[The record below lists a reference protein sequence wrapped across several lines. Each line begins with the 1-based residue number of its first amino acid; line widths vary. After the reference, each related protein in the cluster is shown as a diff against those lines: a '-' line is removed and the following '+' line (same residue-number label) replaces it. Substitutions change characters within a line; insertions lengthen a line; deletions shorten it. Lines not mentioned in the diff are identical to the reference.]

1 MKPQDIASADE
12 HPGQKA
18 PRKAYEKPR
27 LEVYGDLA
35 EISKT
40 VAGSMLNDGAGH
52 PNMHFTS

>member
-12 HPGQKA
+12 RSSQNA

-35 EISKT
+35 EISKSI
-40 VAGSMLNDGAGH
+40 VGNNLNDGAGH

>member
-12 HPGQKA
+12 RASQNA

-40 VAGSMLNDGAGH
+40 VLGTMLNDGAAH
-52 PNMHFTS
+52 PNRHFTS

>member
-12 HPGQKA
+12 RSSQNA

-35 EISKT
+35 EISKSNT
-40 VAGSMLNDGAGH
+40 GTMLNDGAAH